1 MSGVAL
7 SWVLVAALIHAT
19 WNLLAKKT
27 GGDVRFALVSQVAVA
42 VVWAPVGLWFAWRE
56 VGAWGLLQ
64 WSLVVASGAIHTV
77 YFVTLLRGYR
87 LADLSVVYPLARGTG
102 PLLTAMAATLLLGES
117 LGLLGWLGVLGVVL
131 GIVLIS
137 GGPALWHAL
146 RAGRG
151 AQADSD
157 GDTDADRHL
166 RRLRAGIGYGLLT
179 GLCIAGY
186 TVVDGYAVKRAGIS
200 PVTVDYLG
208 NAVRVPMTL
217 LWILALRRREPLPL
231 AGYWRSTW
239 KPALTIAAISPV
251 AYVLVLYAATIAPLS
266 HVAPAREVSML
277 FAALLGGTL
286 LRERDA
292 GLRLLGACSIA
303 AGVIAL
309 AWA

>member
-1 MSGVAL
+1 MSGMAL
-7 SWVLVAALIHAT
+7 TWVLVAALIHAT

-42 VVWAPVGLWFAWRE
+42 LVWAPVGLWFAWRE
-56 VGAWGLLQ
+56 VGAWGWLQ
-64 WSLVVASGAIHTV
+64 WALIVASGAIHAV

-102 PLLTAMAATLLLGES
+102 PLLTAMVATVLLGES

-131 GIVLIS
+131 GILLIS

-151 AQADSD
+151 GQA
-157 GDTDADRHL
+157 GDADGHPDAHL
-166 RRLRAGIGYGLLT
+166 RRLRAGVGYGLLT
-179 GLCIAGY
+179 GLCIAAY
-186 TVVDGYAVKRAGIS
+186 TVVDGYAVKRAGVS
-200 PVTVDYLG
+200 PVSVDYLG
-208 NAVRVPMTL
+208 NVVRVPLTL
-217 LWILALRRREPLPL
+217 LWILALGRREPLPL
-231 AGYWRSTW
+231 AGYWRATW
-239 KPALTIAAISPV
+239 KPALLIAAISPV
-251 AYVLVLYAATIAPLS
+251 AYVLVLYAATLAPLS

-292 GLRLLGACSIA
+292 GLRLLGAASIA

-309 AWA
+309 AGS

>member
-1 MSGVAL
+1 MSGMAL
-7 SWVLVAALIHAT
+7 SWILVAALIHAT

-42 VVWAPVGLWFAWRE
+42 LVWAPVGLWFAWRE
-56 VGAWGLLQ
+56 VGAWGPLQ
-64 WSLVVASGAIHTV
+64 WALVVASGAIHVV

-102 PLLTAMAATLLLGES
+102 PLLTAIVATLLLGES
-117 LGLLGWLGVLGVVL
+117 LGLRGWVGVLGVVL

-146 RAGRG
+146 RAGNG
-151 AQADSD
+151 AQVD
-157 GDTDADRHL
+157 DTDGHL
-166 RRLRAGIGYGLLT
+166 GRLRAGVGYGLLT
-179 GLCIAGY
+179 GMCIAAY
-186 TVVDGYAVKRAGIS
+186 TVVDGYAVKRAGMS
-200 PVTVDYLG
+200 PVSVDYLG
-208 NAVRVPMTL
+208 NMVRVPLTL
-217 LWILALRRREPLPL
+217 LWILALGRREPLPL

-239 KPALTIAAISPV
+239 KPALLIATISPV
-251 AYVLVLYAATIAPLS
+251 AYVLVLYAATMAPLS

-277 FAALLGGTL
+277 FAALMGGTL

-303 AGVIAL
+303 AGVVAL

>member
-1 MSGVAL
+1 MSGTAL
-7 SWVLVAALIHAT
+7 ALVLVAALIHAT

-27 GGDVRFALVSQVAVA
+27 GGDVRFALVSQIAVA
-42 VVWAPVGLWFAWRE
+42 LVWAPVGLWFAWGE
-56 VGAWGLLQ
+56 VGGYGLLQ
-64 WSLVVASGAIHTV
+64 WALIVASGAIHVV

-102 PLLTAMAATLLLGES
+102 PLLTAMVATVLLGES
-117 LGLLGWLGVLGVVL
+117 LGLLGWAGVLGVVL

-146 RAGRG
+146 RAGAG
-151 AQADSD
+151 AQA
-157 GDTDADRHL
+157 GADEHL
-166 RRLRAGIGYGLLT
+166 KRLRAGVGYGLLT
-179 GLCIAGY
+179 GVCIAGY

-200 PVTVDYLG
+200 PVSVDYLG
-208 NAVRVPMTL
+208 NLVRVPLTA
-217 LWILALRRREPLPL
+217 LWILALGRREPLPL
-231 AGYWRSTW
+231 SGYWRATW
-239 KPALTIAAISPV
+239 KPALLIAVISPV
-251 AYVLVLYAATIAPLS
+251 AYVLVLYAATMAPLS

-292 GLRLLGACSIA
+292 GLRLLGAGSIA

>member
-1 MSGVAL
+1 MSGIAL
-7 SWVLVAALIHAT
+7 TWVLVAALIHAT

-56 VGAWGLLQ
+56 VGAWGWLQ
-64 WSLVVASGAIHTV
+64 WALIVASGAIHAI

-102 PLLTAMAATLLLGES
+102 PLLTAMVATVLLGES
-117 LGLLGWLGVLGVVL
+117 LGLLGWMGVLGVVL
-131 GIVLIS
+131 GILLIS

-146 RAGRG
+146 RAGG
-151 AQADSD
+151 GTD
-157 GDTDADRHL
+157 GDL
-166 RRLRAGIGYGLLT
+166 GRLRAGVGYGLLT
-179 GLCIAGY
+179 GLCIAAY
-186 TVVDGYAVKRAGIS
+186 TVVDGYAVKRAGMS
-200 PVTVDYLG
+200 PVSVDYLG
-208 NAVRVPMTL
+208 NAVRVPLTL
-217 LWILALRRREPLPL
+217 LWILALGRREPLPL
-231 AGYWRSTW
+231 ADYWRGTW
-239 KPALTIAAISPV
+239 KPALLIAVISPV
-251 AYVLVLYAATIAPLS
+251 AYVLVLYAATMAPLS

-292 GLRLLGACSIA
+292 GLRLLGAASIA

-309 AWA
+309 ASA

>member
-1 MSGVAL
+1 MSGTAFAL
-7 SWVLVAALIHAT
+7 VLVAALIHAT

-42 VVWAPVGLWFAWRE
+42 LVWAPVGVWFAWHE
-56 VGAWGLLQ
+56 VGAYGLLQ
-64 WSLVVASGAIHTV
+64 WALIVASGAIHVV

-102 PLLTAMAATLLLGES
+102 PLLTAMVATALLGES
-117 LGLLGWLGVLGVVL
+117 LGLLGWVGVLGVVL

-146 RAGRG
+146 RAGSG
-151 AQADSD
+151 AQAE
-157 GDTDADRHL
+157 ADEHL
-166 RRLRAGIGYGLLT
+166 KRLRAGVGYGLLT
-179 GLCIAGY
+179 GVCIAGY

-200 PVTVDYLG
+200 PVSVDYLG
-208 NAVRVPMTL
+208 NLVRVPLTA
-217 LWILALRRREPLPL
+217 LWILALGRREPLPL
-231 AGYWRSTW
+231 AGYWRTCW
-239 KPALTIAAISPV
+239 KPALMIAAISPV
-251 AYVLVLYAATIAPLS
+251 AYVLVLYAATMAPLS

-286 LRERDA
+286 LRERDV
-292 GLRLLGACSIA
+292 GLRLLGAACIT

>member
-1 MSGVAL
+1 MDSGLAL
-7 SWVLVAALIHAT
+7 GWVDIA
-19 WNLLAKKT
+19 LLA
-27 GGDVRFALVSQVAVA
+27 V
-42 VVWAPVGLWFAWRE
+42 
-56 VGAWGLLQ
+56 LLI
-64 WSLVVASGAIHTV
+64 S
-77 YFVTLLRGYR
+77 
-87 LADLSVVYPLARGTG
+87 
-102 PLLTAMAATLLLGES
+102 
-117 LGLLGWLGVLGVVL
+117 VVL

-146 RAGRG
+146 RAGTG
-151 AQADSD
+151 AHEDLV
-157 GDTDADRHL
+157 RL
-166 RRLRAGIGYGLLT
+166 RRGVGYGLLT
-179 GLCIAGY
+179 GVCIAAY

-200 PVTVDYLG
+200 PVSVDYLG
-208 NAVRVPMTL
+208 NVVRVPLTA
-217 LWILALRRREPLPL
+217 LWILALGRREPLPL

-239 KPALTIAAISPV
+239 KPALLIAAISPV

-292 GLRLLGACSIA
+292 GLRLLGAGSIA

>member
-1 MSGVAL
+1 MSGIAL
-7 SWVLVAALIHAT
+7 ALVLVAALIHAS

-27 GGDVRFALVSQVAVA
+27 GGDVRFALMSQLAVA
-42 VVWAPVGLWFAWRE
+42 LVWAPVGLWFAWHE
-56 VGAWGLLQ
+56 VGAYGPLQ
-64 WSLVVASGAIHTV
+64 WALIVASGAIHVV

-117 LGLLGWLGVLGVVL
+117 LGVLGWLGVLGVVL

-146 RAGRG
+146 RAGAG
-151 AQADSD
+151 AHEDLV
-157 GDTDADRHL
+157 RL
-166 RRLRAGIGYGLLT
+166 RRGVGYGLLT
-179 GLCIAGY
+179 GVCIAAY

-200 PVTVDYLG
+200 PVSVDYLG
-208 NAVRVPMTL
+208 NVVRVPLTA
-217 LWILALRRREPLPL
+217 LWILALGRREPLPL

-239 KPALTIAAISPV
+239 KPALLIAAISPV
-251 AYVLVLYAATIAPLS
+251 AYVLVLYAATLAPLS

-286 LRERDA
+286 LRERDV
-292 GLRLLGACSIA
+292 GLRLLGAGSIA